1 LPPDQWWVVW
11 GALSVEELSPSVIV
25 CAPRVDFSVRA
36 GVLDV
41 GGIELITEPY
51 ADDTL
56 RDAFVWLLTIMR
68 ADLKFGIAK

>member
-1 LPPDQWWVVW
+1 LTFPF
-11 GALSVEELSPSVIV
+11 GRE
-25 CAPRVDFSVRA
+25 F
-36 GVLDV
+36 LDV